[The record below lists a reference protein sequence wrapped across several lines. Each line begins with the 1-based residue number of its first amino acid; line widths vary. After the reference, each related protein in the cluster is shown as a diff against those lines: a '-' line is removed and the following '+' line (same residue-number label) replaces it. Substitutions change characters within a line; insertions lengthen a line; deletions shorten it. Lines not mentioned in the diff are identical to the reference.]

1 MKKLCAVFL
10 LVAMLAGCSSAK
22 EYEGVS
28 DVYAE
33 QPLPSA
39 AQMLVSLPPDAAVMT
54 AEDGQPES
62 IWLCDGYTVT
72 VQTLASGDLNA
83 TLQKVTGYDREQ
95 LAVMKLE
102 KDGLK
107 RYECAWIC
115 AGEGG
120 DQVARTVVLD
130 DGNYHYCLTLLTD
143 AKTAG
148 HLAQTWQNITGS
160 VTLDTVP

>member
-1 MKKLCAVFL
+1 MKRLWLIL
-10 LVAMLAGCSSAK
+10 LLAAMLAGCTAAK
-22 EYEGVS
+22 DYEGVS

-33 QPLPSA
+33 QPLPNA

-54 AEDGQPES
+54 AEDGRTGG

-72 VQTLASGDLNA
+72 QQTLPSGDLNA
-83 TLQKVTGYDREQ
+83 TLQEVTGYDRQQ
-95 LAVMKLE
+95 LSVMELK

-130 DGNYHYCLTLLTD
+130 DGNYHYCLTLLTQ
-143 AKTAG
+143 AQLAGQLAETWKQITA
-148 HLAQTWQNITGS
+148 T
-160 VTLDTVP
+160 VTLDTAQ